1 MKPSLNHLNLSSL
14 NFKVLYRYFATY
26 CHRASH
32 YVVNHNGMSHIHSH
46 PHSSPLLHKI
56 QLGPIYEG
64 LLNFMVE
71 PIRPIVR
78 PHNYQHLRC
87 GRADRDGC
95 FQCWQARTPLPH
107 HFNAVWGQRS
117 SYQRATGRLLLGRG
131 AATSLSTEFRARN
144 HAALEHID
152 IVVGYDRS
160 GVLLSSTRLR
170 Q

>member
-32 YVVNHNGMSHIHSH
+32 YVVNHNSMSHIHSH

-78 PHNYQHLRC
+78 PHNYHHHFAADGRTGTDVFNVDRQGLRFRTILTQFEVR
-87 GRADRDGC
+87 GVPTSVPRGGC
-95 FQCWQARTPLPH
+95 CLVGGPPLPCPPSFGLGTTPL
-107 HFNAVWGQRS
+107 
-117 SYQRATGRLLLGRG
+117 
-131 AATSLSTEFRARN
+131 
-144 HAALEHID
+144 
-152 IVVGYDRS
+152 
-160 GVLLSSTRLR
+160 
-170 Q
+170 